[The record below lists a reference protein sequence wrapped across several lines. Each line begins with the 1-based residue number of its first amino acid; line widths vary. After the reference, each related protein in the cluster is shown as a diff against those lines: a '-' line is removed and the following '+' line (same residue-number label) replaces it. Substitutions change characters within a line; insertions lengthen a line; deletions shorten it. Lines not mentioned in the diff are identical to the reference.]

1 MKRRL
6 LAVNAKYIHSNLAV
20 YSLKAYAEKYGYSV
34 CMREFTI
41 NQREDEILREL
52 YREAPDVLAVSVYIW
67 NVTLVRELLWDIS
80 RILPGTELWLG
91 GPEVSFCSGD
101 ILEELPFL
109 SGIMRGEGEETFA
122 CLCRFWEE
130 REPAV
135 ILAVDVSGGW
145 RRSQGLPGEMERG
158 WFGVTRTG
166 NRWIWTNCRFR
177 TRAQRT

>member
-1 MKRRL
+1 MKRML

-130 REPAV
+130 RESKGDFRGLEAV
-135 ILAVDVSGGW
+135 
-145 RRSQGLPGEMERG
+145 PGITWSE
-158 WFGVTRTG
+158 
-166 NRWIWTNCRFR
+166 
-177 TRAQRT
+177 

>member
-1 MKRRL
+1 MKRIL

-80 RILPGTELWLG
+80 RILPGTELWPVSYTHLG
-91 GPEVSFCSGD
+91 RNFPGPG
-101 ILEELPFL
+101 
-109 SGIMRGEGEETFA
+109 GIP
-122 CLCRFWEE
+122 LKIDCRT
-130 REPAV
+130 PDSMV
-135 ILAVDVSGGW
+135 
-145 RRSQGLPGEMERG
+145 
-158 WFGVTRTG
+158 
-166 NRWIWTNCRFR
+166 
-177 TRAQRT
+177 